1 MEADDGVEVLEAGDS
16 DMMCVTDVGAATYA
30 PAYRLC
36 GTGAGPQCGASGN
49 FCFFCAFSESP
60 AGSERGLV
68 EDLKELVRQLNQE
81 KKEVEVI
88 AEAVCSAYNEMV
100 RESVEW
106 TRPDGTVVHKP
117 EWTKLT
123 IQKHLLFSTEFE
135 DLFDNGVDQIFHSL
149 IFRLNER
156 AINTTDMS
164 VDKDTHG
171 MLMETIKQFRAW
183 KKDRRQARN
192 G

>member
-1 MEADDGVEVLEAGDS
+1 MDEMSDGLPAGDS
-16 DMMCVTDVGAATYA
+16 DMTCVTKLAEETYE

-36 GTGAGPQCGASGN
+36 GSGAGPQCAASGD

-68 EDLKELVRQLNQE
+68 EDLKELVRQLNSE

-88 AEAVCSAYNEMV
+88 AEAVQAAYNEMV
-100 RESVEW
+100 RADVEW
-106 TRPDGTVVHKP
+106 TKTDGTVVQSP
-117 EWTKLT
+117 EWSKHS

-135 DLFDNGVDQIFHSL
+135 DLFDSGVDQIFHSL

-156 AINTTDMS
+156 SINTADKS
-164 VDKDTHG
+164 VDKDTHA

-183 KKDRRQARN
+183 KKDRRQARRT
-192 G
+192 

>member
-1 MEADDGVEVLEAGDS
+1 MDDDIGDLAGDS
-16 DMMCVTDVGAATYA
+16 DMMCVTASGPASFE

-36 GTGAGPQCGASGN
+36 GKGAGPQCAASGA

-68 EDLKELVRQLNQE
+68 EDLKELVRQLNSE
-81 KKEVEVI
+81 RKEVEVI
-88 AEAVCSAYNEMV
+88 AEAVFAAYNEMV
-100 RESVEW
+100 RDEVEW
-106 TRPDGTVVHKP
+106 TAPDGKIVEKP
-117 EWTKLT
+117 EWAKHT

-149 IFRLNER
+149 IYRLNDK
-156 AINTTDMS
+156 AINTNDQT
-164 VDKDTHG
+164 VDKETHG

-183 KKDRRQARN
+183 KKDRRQARTT
-192 G
+192 